1 MLMKLPGESIIGQ
14 WADRP
19 TIRAWG
25 ILARDSAVDRL
36 FAERE

>member
-1 MLMKLPGESIIGQ
+1 MKLPGESIIGQ

-19 TIRAWG
+19 TVQAQG
-25 ILARDSAVDRL
+25 TLARNPAVDRL

>member
-1 MLMKLPGESIIGQ
+1 MKLPGESIIGQ

-19 TIRAWG
+19 TMQAWG
-25 ILARDSAVDRL
+25 TRARNPAVDRL

>member
-1 MLMKLPGESIIGQ
+1 MKLPGKDIIGQ

-19 TIRAWG
+19 TMNAWG
-25 ILARDSAVDRL
+25 TLAMNPAVDRL